1 MFEGFLQPTHL
12 LMLLVLGGLGYVA
25 FLMVRT
31 VYRIG
36 NRNR

>member
-1 MFEGFLQPTHL
+1 MLDGLLQPTHVLLL
-12 LMLLVLGGLGYVA
+12 LMLGGLGYVA